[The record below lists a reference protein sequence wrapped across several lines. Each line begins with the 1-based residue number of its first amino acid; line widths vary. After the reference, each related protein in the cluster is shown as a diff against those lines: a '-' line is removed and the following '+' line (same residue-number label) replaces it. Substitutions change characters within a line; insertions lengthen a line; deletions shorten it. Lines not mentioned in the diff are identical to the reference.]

1 MKVKDAA
8 IQAFPFIEPNADDA
22 IKAYHPGIS
31 LRDYF
36 AAKAMPLA
44 LGAYTKSCGAINDW
58 HDIGGSLSCVAA
70 DAYRFADAMME
81 ARK

>member
-1 MKVKDAA
+1 MNP
-8 IQAFPFIEPNADDA
+8 QAFPT
-22 IKAYHPGIS
+22 HPEGALINDGMT

-44 LGAYTKSCGAINDW
+44 LQGHVQSCGAIDDW

-70 DAYRFADAMME
+70 DAYRLADAMLV
-81 ARK
+81 ARAA